1 MQRGTKRKRTGEQ
14 ILTVHHPY
22 GIFLT
27 GHAVLPAK
35 QEKKKGAKLKY
46 DERKYKEKEF

>member
-27 GHAVLPAK
+27 WHAVLPEK
-35 QEKKKGAKLKY
+35 QEKKKKESKFKC
-46 DERKYKEKEF
+46 DEKVQRI